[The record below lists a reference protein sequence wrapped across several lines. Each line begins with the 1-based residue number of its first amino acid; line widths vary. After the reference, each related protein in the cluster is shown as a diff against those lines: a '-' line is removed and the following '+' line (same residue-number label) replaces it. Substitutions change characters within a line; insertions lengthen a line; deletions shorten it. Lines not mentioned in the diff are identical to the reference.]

1 MQRPQ
6 NLCEK
11 LIVHNDEEPIKRIP
25 KPKKSEKP
33 LHTPFQRLLI
43 MDTVRRKKTPCHDK
57 VFFTEQIDKNG
68 WCVTCV
74 NGSKPGEPGYCG
86 SDMNH
91 NEDDDNNVRI
101 PIF

>member
-1 MQRPQ
+1 M
-6 NLCEK
+6 E
-11 LIVHNDEEPIKRIP
+11 
-25 KPKKSEKP
+25 KSERP

-91 NEDDDNNVRI
+91 NEDDDNTEYLNEDIESLRCSCK
-101 PIF
+101 FK